1 MRQGNELKAGTK
13 HSIYRHYGTTSN
25 GYNADELL
33 FISEVIEK
41 GDRKQD
47 SGKGVSCTLKKGD
60 VTYTV
65 TTEISGKGEQFT
77 NFFTDKKPTIAEQ
90 GTSNTDNQH
99 VQPQMSA
106 HNSSAKLQKVSEIDE
121 ESTKKIFETAKELF
135 GTTFDIREAGYIL
148 PDGSLLDFSGRH
160 LLEGADD
167 KFLRG
172 RRTSDHSYFQLKI
185 NKKRLI
191 EEKLLSLQRKR

>member
-1 MRQGNELKAGTK
+1 M
-13 HSIYRHYGTTSN
+13 
-25 GYNADELL
+25 
-33 FISEVIEK
+33 
-41 GDRKQD
+41 
-47 SGKGVSCTLKKGD
+47 
-60 VTYTV
+60 

-106 HNSSAKLQKVSEIDE
+106 HNSSAKLQKVPKIDE

-148 PDGSLLDFSGRH
+148 LNGSLLDFSGRH
-160 LLEGADD
+160 LINIYMCVI
-167 KFLRG
+167 F
-172 RRTSDHSYFQLKI
+172 TKI
-185 NKKRLI
+185 
-191 EEKLLSLQRKR
+191 

>member
-1 MRQGNELKAGTK
+1 M
-13 HSIYRHYGTTSN
+13 
-25 GYNADELL
+25 
-33 FISEVIEK
+33 
-41 GDRKQD
+41 
-47 SGKGVSCTLKKGD
+47 
-60 VTYTV
+60 

-106 HNSSAKLQKVSEIDE
+106 HNSSAKLQKVPEIDE

-148 PDGSLLDFSGRH
+148 LDGSLLDFSGRH
-160 LLEGADD
+160 L
-167 KFLRG
+167 
-172 RRTSDHSYFQLKI
+172 SY
-185 NKKRLI
+185 
-191 EEKLLSLQRKR
+191 